1 MSDER
6 FSRSELL
13 FGEGNQQNLA
23 ASRVAVFGL
32 GGVGGAVTEALARAG
47 IGNLDLIDNDVVS
60 VSNINRQ
67 ILATDATVGRPKTA
81 VAAERVA
88 SINPACRVRLHN
100 CFVLPDTI
108 GEFDFAAFDYVVDAI
123 DTVSG
128 KLAIAEACQRAG
140 TPLICVLG
148 AGNKL
153 DPMAF
158 RVADI
163 AETRE
168 DPLAR
173 VLRTECRKRGIGPL
187 QVVYSEE
194 PPLKPLRDVPKGESG
209 HALVPGS
216 VSFVPPAAG
225 LLAASVVVRALLGET
240 ET

>member
-1 MSDER
+1 MLNS
-6 FSRSELL
+6 FSRTELIYGADAMEKL
-13 FGEGNQQNLA
+13 SA
-23 ASRVAVFGL
+23 ARVAIFGI
-32 GGVGGAVTEALARAG
+32 GGVGGYTLEALARSG
-47 IGNLDLIDNDVVS
+47 VGQLDLIDDDKVCLT
-60 VSNINRQ
+60 NINRQ
-67 ILATDATVGRPKTA
+67 ILATRKTVGQYKVD
-81 VAAERVA
+81 VAAERVQ
-88 SINPACRVRLHN
+88 SINPKCVVRTYKT
-100 CFVLPDTI
+100 FYLPETQDQ
-108 GEFDFAAFDYVVDAI
+108 FDFAQYDYVVDAI
-123 DTVSG
+123 DTVTG

-148 AGNKL
+148 TGNKL

-163 AETRE
+163 SETRE

-194 PPLKPLRDVPKGESG
+194 PPRKPLRAVPKGERG

-225 LLAASVVVRALLGET
+225 LLAASVVVRALLGDT
-240 ET
+240 AQ